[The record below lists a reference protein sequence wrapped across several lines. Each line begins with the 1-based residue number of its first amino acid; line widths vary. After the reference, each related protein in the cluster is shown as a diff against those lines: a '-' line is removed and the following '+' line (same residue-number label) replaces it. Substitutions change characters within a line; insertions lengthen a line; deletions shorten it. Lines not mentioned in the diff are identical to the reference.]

1 MKRKIMALAGGAA
14 LAISA
19 LAPATAGAAGTAG
32 VAKPPKPTVRAGT
45 TAACEMPLG
54 SVDANGAHVSTG
66 ITANTPPTATNPF
79 KTTGVYAPG
88 AVRLSSRFSSVPN
101 IAGADEYGT
110 VVIGDSLYWSSY
122 AIDGTGQIDPTYPH
136 SLTRIGGGWTP
147 FTFLEVSGFSTV
159 SEPTVGR
166 TTAYAL
172 RNDGVLYRWNV
183 GKTWSSTGSY
193 PGFSAVKTMALIA
206 KTKTYDTF
214 LATTKGGALYTI
226 HIPTTSPM
234 KPVVKQVRSRT
245 WQGFESLVASRCGQ
259 YGTLLLGI
267 DKDTKT
273 SYLYAVGHANGA
285 ATVINGLGAVP
296 GTRAD
301 NVYFPWVP
309 IDFYDELYGE

>member
-19 LAPATAGAAGTAG
+19 LAPAAAGAAT
-32 VAKPPKPTVRAGT
+32 VKPPKPTVRAGT

-54 SVDANGAHVSTG
+54 SVDANGSQVSTG
-66 ITANTPPTATNPF
+66 VTANTPPTATDPF
-79 KTTGVYAPG
+79 RTTGVYAPG

-110 VVIGDSLYWSSY
+110 VVIGDGLYRSSY
-122 AIDGTGQIDPTYPH
+122 AIDGTGQIDPTFPK

-147 FTFLEVSGFSTV
+147 FTFMEVSGFSTLDN
-159 SEPTVGR
+159 SFSR
-166 TTAYAL
+166 STAYAL

-183 GKTWSSTGSY
+183 GKTWTSTGSY

-245 WQGFESLVASRCGQ
+245 WQGFEYLVASRCGQ

-273 SYLYAVGHANGA
+273 SYLYAVGHANGS

-309 IDFYDELYGE
+309 IEFYDELYGE